1 MAHGRALEVWYD
13 GQCPVCRASRDW
25 CAARDPEGRLEF
37 RDVRAVAEAELP
49 VSRAD
54 AEASMWVR
62 DADGSLAAGFAGW
75 RRILAELPRWRW
87 LARVSGAAPL
97 RWLGPPAYRLVARA
111 RRLLPGYGRET
122 TNGAGRTGDEP
133 PDPSP

>member
-1 MAHGRALEVWYD
+1 MTHGRALEVWYD

-54 AEASMWVR
+54 AESSMWVR
-62 DADGSLAAGFAGW
+62 GDDGELAAGFAGW
-75 RRILAELPRWRW
+75 RRILAELPGWRW
-87 LARVSGAAPL
+87 LARVSGTPPL
-97 RWLGPPAYRLVARA
+97 RWLGPPVYRLVARA
-111 RRLLPGYGRET
+111 RRMLPGYGHP
-122 TNGAGRTGDEP
+122 ASPKAP
-133 PDPSP
+133 P